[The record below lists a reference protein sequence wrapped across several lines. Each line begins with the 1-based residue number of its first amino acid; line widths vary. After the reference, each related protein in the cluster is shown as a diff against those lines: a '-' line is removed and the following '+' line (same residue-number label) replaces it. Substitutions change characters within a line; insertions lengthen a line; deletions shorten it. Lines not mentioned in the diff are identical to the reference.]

1 MARQSLNLTNILS
14 EFDSEFHEALDL
26 LCPKPQVFDPS
37 IEEFI
42 QKYSTKKCTSLDE
55 LLELQPCQDTRFAS
69 SPSTLEEAAKELID

>member
-37 IEEFI
+37 IEKFI
-42 QKYSTKKCTSLDE
+42 QKYSTKQCTSLDE
-55 LLELQPCQDTRFAS
+55 LLEMQPCQDAEFSS
-69 SPSTLEEAAKELID
+69 SPSSLEAAAKALID